1 MASRGS
7 GAGVYVTI
15 AILGILCLVL
25 FVLTLAF
32 YGKVNS
38 ERATA
43 EDATEK
49 RAKFVSNA
57 EQDEAGAVEA
67 QAAQRGSSV
76 FGFLSESMKA
86 MSTRVTGQPNSTLAE
101 IDNALREIPGSDG
114 SLLDLIRTQAR
125 QIEELTRT
133 NGELQES
140 VTAKTAELAS
150 AQKQYE
156 TERQRLQ
163 AAAGQVG
170 TNISGYTDRVAD
182 HITLMDR
189 ENASVTA
196 QIADLTA
203 KHQNE
208 VGRLNAQITDLSNQ
222 RLILEAQLAA
232 LRGERGGEALRGQSE
247 FALVDGS
254 IVGVSAADNTVT
266 INRGRKDKIVI
277 GMTFAV
283 YADAASLRPDA
294 SGNLP
299 RGKAGIEVISV
310 QDSSSVCRLLRET
323 RGNTVVRGDVIVNP
337 VYDPTKKYTFVVYGN
352 FDSDNDGVASIY
364 ERDGVVAQ
372 IREWGGTV
380 LDTEELAGNTDFLV
394 LGERPVVPPEPPS
407 SAPIETRQDWI
418 KNVRRADQYD
428 GLQRRA
434 ESTSIPVLNLNRLRT
449 LLGN

>member
-1 MASRGS
+1 MAARGS

-43 EDATEK
+43 EDAAAQ
-49 RAKFVSNA
+49 RAKFVTNA
-57 EQDEAGAVEA
+57 EQDEAGAIEA
-67 QAAQRGSSV
+67 QAQQARKSV

-86 MSTRVTGQPNSTLAE
+86 LSTRVTGQPNSTLNE
-101 IDNALREIPGSDG
+101 INNALRDIPGSDG
-114 SLLDLIRTQAR
+114 SMLDLIRAQAR
-125 QIEELTRT
+125 QIEELNRA
-133 NGELQES
+133 NVELQES
-140 VTAKTAELAS
+140 VTAKTAELAA

-156 TERQRLQ
+156 TERQGLQ
-163 AAAGQVG
+163 TAAGQVG

-182 HITLMDR
+182 HITLMDK
-189 ENASVTA
+189 ENAAVTA

-203 KHQNE
+203 SHQNE

-222 RLILEAQLAA
+222 RLILEAQLAT

-247 FALVDGS
+247 YSLVDGS
-254 IVGVSAADNTVT
+254 IVAVSAAEGSVT

-283 YADAASLRPDA
+283 YADASSLRPDD

-310 QDSSSVCRLLRET
+310 QDSSAVCRILRET
-323 RGNTVVRGDVIVNP
+323 RGNSVVRGDVIVNP
-337 VYDPTKKYTFVVYGN
+337 VYDPSKKYRFVVYGN

-372 IREWGGTV
+372 IRDWGGTV
-380 LDTEELAGNTDFLV
+380 LDTEELAGDTDFLV

-418 KNVRRADQYD
+418 KNVRRADLYD

>member
-1 MASRGS
+1 MAARGS

-43 EDATEK
+43 EDAAAQ
-49 RAKFVSNA
+49 RAKFVTNA
-57 EQDEAGAVEA
+57 EQDEAGAIEA
-67 QAAQRGSSV
+67 QAQQVRKSV

-86 MSTRVTGQPNSTLAE
+86 LSTRVTGQPNSTLNE
-101 IDNALREIPGSDG
+101 INNALRDIPGSDG
-114 SLLDLIRTQAR
+114 SMLDLIRAQAR
-125 QIEELTRT
+125 QIEELNRA
-133 NGELQES
+133 NVELQES
-140 VTAKTAELAS
+140 VTAKTAELAA

-163 AAAGQVG
+163 TAAGQVG

-182 HITLMDR
+182 HITLMDK
-189 ENASVTA
+189 ENAAVTA

-203 KHQNE
+203 SHQNE

-222 RLILEAQLAA
+222 RLILEAQLAT

-247 FALVDGS
+247 YSLVDGS
-254 IVGVSAADNTVT
+254 IVAVSAAEGSVT

-283 YADAASLRPDA
+283 YADASSLRPDD

-310 QDSSSVCRLLRET
+310 QDSSAVCRILRET
-323 RGNTVVRGDVIVNP
+323 RGNSVVRGDVIVNP
-337 VYDPTKKYTFVVYGN
+337 VYDPSKKYRFVVYGN

-372 IREWGGTV
+372 IRDWGGTV
-380 LDTEELAGNTDFLV
+380 LDTEELAGDTDFLV

-418 KNVRRADQYD
+418 KNVRRADLYD